1 MRALDQGFMV
11 SRSLTVLQML
21 PALEGGGVER
31 GTLEVGKY
39 LVDHGHRS
47 LVMSAGGRMVAQLER
62 EGSEHFAWPVGRKSL
77 WTLRLI
83 WRLRRF
89 LVEQKVDILH
99 VRSRMPGWVA
109 YLAWK
114 GMDPATR
121 PHLVTTVHGPYTV
134 YAYSAVMTKGERI
147 IAISEFIRDYIRTNY
162 PEVPAENIRLIYR
175 GVDPAQFP
183 RGYQPSP
190 EWLSVWRQQYPQLYG
205 KRVLTLPARVTRWKG
220 QEDFIDLI
228 AALKQ
233 RGEPVHGLIVGEA
246 HRRKQEFMHELQNK
260 VAALGLQQDITFTG
274 HRTDLKEIMAVSDV
288 VFSLSRAPEAFG
300 RTTLEALNLGV
311 PVLAYDH
318 GGATEVLAHL
328 FPSGKVPFPSEHA
341 LLDKTCQLL
350 REIPEVGVN
359 THMTL
364 QAMLAAT
371 LAVYHE
377 VAALPKSE

>member
-89 LVEQKVDILH
+89 LVEQQVDILH

-134 YAYSAVMTKGERI
+134 NAYSAVMTKGERV

-228 AALKQ
+228 AALKR

-300 RTTLEALNLGV
+300 RTTLEALCLNV
-311 PVLAYDH
+311 PVVGYAH
-318 GGATEVLAHL
+318 GGVGEQLSAMFPAGRVAFGDAADVLRVTLDVLMMVQPKIAECG
-328 FPSGKVPFPSEHA
+328 FPLEGMLKKTLDVYLETTSGIMN
-341 LLDKTCQLL
+341 Q
-350 REIPEVGVN
+350 
-359 THMTL
+359 
-364 QAMLAAT
+364 
-371 LAVYHE
+371 
-377 VAALPKSE
+377 

>member
-1 MRALDQGFMV
+1 MRALDQGHMV

-39 LVDHGHRS
+39 LVEHGHRS

-62 EGSEHFAWPVGRKSL
+62 EGSEHFTWPVGKKSL

-83 WRLRRF
+83 WKLRRF
-89 LVEQKVDILH
+89 LIEQKVDILH

-134 YAYSAVMTKGERI
+134 NAYSAVMTKGERV
-147 IAISEFIRDYIRTNY
+147 IAISEFIRDYIQKNY
-162 PEVPAENIRLIYR
+162 PEVSPDKIRLIYR
-175 GVDPAQFP
+175 GVDPVQFP
-183 RGYQPSP
+183 RGYQPRP
-190 EWLSVWRQQYPQLYG
+190 EWLSAWRKQYPHLEG

-220 QEDFIDLI
+220 QEDFIALI

-246 HRRKQEFMHELQNK
+246 HRRKQEFMQELQAR
-260 VAALGLQQDITFTG
+260 VAALGLQGDITFTG

-288 VFSLSRAPEAFG
+288 VFSLSREPEAFG
-300 RTTLEALNLGV
+300 RTTLEALCLGV
-311 PVLAYDH
+311 PVVGYAH
-318 GGATEVLAHL
+318 GGVGEQLEAMYPAGRVAVDDRAEILRVTREVLMETQPEITECL
-328 FPSGKVPFPSEHA
+328 FSLKDM
-341 LLDKTCQLL
+341 LQKTLD
-350 REIPEVGVN
+350 
-359 THMTL
+359 
-364 QAMLAAT
+364 
-371 LAVYHE
+371 VYLE
-377 VAALPKSE
+377 TVRNNV